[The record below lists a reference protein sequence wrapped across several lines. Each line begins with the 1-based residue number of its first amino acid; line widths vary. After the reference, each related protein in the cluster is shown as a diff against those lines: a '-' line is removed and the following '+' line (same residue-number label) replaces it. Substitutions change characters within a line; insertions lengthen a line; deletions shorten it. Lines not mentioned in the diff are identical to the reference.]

1 MGQDQRHF
9 VVWHLPEGRL
19 AHRQYWTDGYAAG
32 FLDDRALLT
41 VSGEQGLQ
49 VWTHSGPAESW
60 QVFAQRPF
68 VPSDD
73 HFTWAAL
80 SRDRRE
86 LVARCG
92 GSGAVYDLSFLGHG
106 PQTPSDGNR
115 AGPGLH
121 PELAPLAPRLRLE
134 GQPLYSRAEFSP
146 NGQWIVSGYRN
157 LEGDFGSA
165 LWFWSVQD
173 GRPVHQIPSGNC
185 EPRFSPDG
193 RWFLLAG
200 SPEYRLY
207 AVDGAP
213 EQWREVWREPRE
225 VFSFTAGPAC
235 FAAHQ
240 DWVALLADERII
252 RLLEITSRRELVRL
266 TPLTPRVEDLAWSAD
281 GRWLAASSEFG
292 THLWDLPLLR
302 ARLRELGLDWE

>member
-1 MGQDQRHF
+1 
-9 VVWHLPEGRL
+9 
-19 AHRQYWTDGYAAG
+19 
-32 FLDDRALLT
+32 
-41 VSGEQGLQ
+41 
-49 VWTHSGPAESW
+49 
-60 QVFAQRPF
+60 
-68 VPSDD
+68 
-73 HFTWAAL
+73 
-80 SRDRRE
+80 
-86 LVARCG
+86 
-92 GSGAVYDLSFLGHG
+92 
-106 PQTPSDGNR
+106 
-115 AGPGLH
+115 LH